1 MSNKK
6 PWPKAQEGVPGNPP
20 KGGRTG
26 YLNIES
32 VSESLKK
39 SQTRPCDPFKTIL
52 QITKNLKVS
61 PTALYFKV
69 LRYDVRGNV
78 TLRVAKSQSSGSSG
92 TNEYITLINILSERV
107 MKVIPINKTSNRDGK
122 PKKVPK
128 GNRPKRS
135 TGGSYRSRKTDRR
148 SKRRD
153 LYRRRAAIAD
163 DLRGPDQVLVKE
175 NDTISMVQPTD
186 FNTPGQNLPKKDFA
200 SIFESANNKLYSD
213 EPDEVIEIESPP
225 GVAKYVSL
233 GVDVDRPSVL
243 SSTELSKIIYD
254 DSLDVFDQMVLEREL
269 RLQAIFNNL
278 ESIDEYDITKLLETQ
293 ATIEALTS
301 NAIDSVSKIAKVDE
315 EIINDISIAMFDL
328 ASSLGFKN
336 TELLTR
342 IYIQAAFDL
351 GAVSEVGP
359 FDPPAGAPRELA
371 SSGNSINID
380 LNRSYGSFNIDYI
393 KSGLQMKPITETAN
407 YDIGKTGNLLSFQS
421 TINPVEFSGADW
433 AADRPTLGNRINS
446 EDTAILMQLVYTE
459 LVLSKLYT
467 SGDANVIAL
476 KDKGTI
482 NIAEMFL
489 GDLSS
494 ASVDLNSVDVPTGLA
509 SIVKYNSG
517 GVNYYPLES
526 DVSNASGL
534 SGRTFLDAVVQPAI
548 GSLIEDKDPDF
559 ALLDAWVE
567 NSRANLST
575 FFKYSDALYD
585 TGGSAIVLNEILLAL
600 VDFLIDPN
608 KKIGSKSHPFSN
620 SMSRAHGLL
629 DKNQLVLILKYF
641 FKNAGY
647 SGKSSILYNT
657 FGHCTHPE
665 NIDIADY
672 LNTGAGG
679 FGYLSTKTKA
689 SIIGGERFSI
699 ASDDQIIKISNN
711 FFEEASRF
719 CNLLENGLMNSI
731 DIMLSN
737 AGMIKTTSDLDYG
750 SISQGF
756 FVDKSVIGKESF
768 PAGGAA
774 QTSPVSPHQSTA
786 FSGIP
791 KIAIRKILA
800 NLCFNVFRISIGTSG
815 TYPALDNLLD
825 DENKGLLKL
834 SKLAVENLDPSLGPV
849 RWKVTHGQW
858 PPESGDFS
866 DITDDTFVKLVPSHI
881 QEALENGS
889 PEVSVDSEGSVEVTD
904 PLDGWEFLESKEGYC
919 PITLI
924 LDGED
929 NSQDSVSFAKAN
941 RNLADSVMQQIVG
954 LRSACFKMRHL
965 LEAPVAAFETF
976 PDTIEQVASTL
987 SFDSIKELAQLPS
1000 IDGQEIVKFTSPIQ
1014 ISSARKSLML
1024 ETPSP
1029 SLRYLPNKY
1038 AISKDAYAVARSI
1051 ISNYVENYFERPD
1064 KALIHSL
1071 AIPAGYLS
1079 SENLVNE
1086 QFSLTRNA
1094 SYMFFPSEKFEPKET
1109 IYHSSVY
1116 LIPGSFSNCDSEA
1129 SFDSNVL
1136 NAKFYI
1142 AAEGIYRLMDYSDAL
1157 EYIGSNDAEIILRNH
1172 VIDYALY
1179 LILKITTGI
1188 EFSEDTFRLNKLAN
1202 ERYISSDS
1210 AKEIPN
1216 LMKKFPN
1223 AYKDIIK
1230 EDKVA
1235 DFRDAVKIFDDMTI
1249 PEINLYMG
1257 SMDCRLLSPEMI
1269 AKQALSPRVF
1279 DRVFNMLTHPNDHYI
1294 EAETQSAERRS
1305 SLEWASF
1312 TINGKSKTG
1321 YRIALKDGSSN
1332 SIRNDH
1338 FAEYNF
1344 MVEK

>member
-1 MSNKK
+1 M
-6 PWPKAQEGVPGNPP
+6 
-20 KGGRTG
+20 
-26 YLNIES
+26 
-32 VSESLKK
+32 
-39 SQTRPCDPFKTIL
+39 
-52 QITKNLKVS
+52 
-61 PTALYFKV
+61 
-69 LRYDVRGNV
+69 
-78 TLRVAKSQSSGSSG
+78 
-92 TNEYITLINILSERV
+92 
-107 MKVIPINKTSNRDGK
+107 
-122 PKKVPK
+122 
-128 GNRPKRS
+128 
-135 TGGSYRSRKTDRR
+135 
-148 SKRRD
+148 
-153 LYRRRAAIAD
+153 
-163 DLRGPDQVLVKE
+163 
-175 NDTISMVQPTD
+175 
-186 FNTPGQNLPKKDFA
+186 
-200 SIFESANNKLYSD
+200 
-213 EPDEVIEIESPP
+213 
-225 GVAKYVSL
+225 
-233 GVDVDRPSVL
+233 
-243 SSTELSKIIYD
+243 
-254 DSLDVFDQMVLEREL
+254 
-269 RLQAIFNNL
+269 
-278 ESIDEYDITKLLETQ
+278 
-293 ATIEALTS
+293 
-301 NAIDSVSKIAKVDE
+301 
-315 EIINDISIAMFDL
+315 
-328 ASSLGFKN
+328 
-336 TELLTR
+336 
-342 IYIQAAFDL
+342 
-351 GAVSEVGP
+351 
-359 FDPPAGAPRELA
+359 
-371 SSGNSINID
+371 
-380 LNRSYGSFNIDYI
+380 
-393 KSGLQMKPITETAN
+393 
-407 YDIGKTGNLLSFQS
+407 
-421 TINPVEFSGADW
+421 
-433 AADRPTLGNRINS
+433 
-446 EDTAILMQLVYTE
+446 
-459 LVLSKLYT
+459 
-467 SGDANVIAL
+467 
-476 KDKGTI
+476 
-482 NIAEMFL
+482 
-489 GDLSS
+489 
-494 ASVDLNSVDVPTGLA
+494 
-509 SIVKYNSG
+509 
-517 GVNYYPLES
+517 
-526 DVSNASGL
+526 
-534 SGRTFLDAVVQPAI
+534 
-548 GSLIEDKDPDF
+548 
-559 ALLDAWVE
+559 
-567 NSRANLST
+567 
-575 FFKYSDALYD
+575 
-585 TGGSAIVLNEILLAL
+585 
-600 VDFLIDPN
+600 
-608 KKIGSKSHPFSN
+608 
-620 SMSRAHGLL
+620 
-629 DKNQLVLILKYF
+629 
-641 FKNAGY
+641 
-647 SGKSSILYNT
+647 
-657 FGHCTHPE
+657 
-665 NIDIADY
+665 
-672 LNTGAGG
+672 
-679 FGYLSTKTKA
+679 
-689 SIIGGERFSI
+689 
-699 ASDDQIIKISNN
+699 SNN

-737 AGMIKTTSDLDYG
+737 AGMIQTTSDLDYG
-750 SISQGF
+750 STSQGF

-768 PAGGAA
+768 TPITGVQA
-774 QTSPVSPHQSTA
+774 SPTSPHQFTA

-791 KIAIRKILA
+791 KIVVRKILT
-800 NLCFNVFRISIGTSG
+800 NLCYNVFEISVGTSSQ
-815 TYPALDNLLD
+815 YPALDNLLD
-825 DENKGLLKL
+825 DENKDLLKL

-858 PPESGDFS
+858 PPESDDFS

-881 QEALENGS
+881 REALENES

-929 NSQDSVSFAKAN
+929 NSQDKVSFIKAN

-954 LRSACFKMRHL
+954 LRSACFKMRRL
-965 LEAPVAAFETF
+965 LEAPVVAFETF

-1038 AISKDAYAVARSI
+1038 AISKDEYAVARSI
-1051 ISNYVENYFERPD
+1051 ILNYVENSFERPD

-1116 LIPGSFSNCDSEA
+1116 LVPGSFSNCDSGA

-1136 NAKFYI
+1136 NTKFYI
-1142 AAEGIYRLMDYSDAL
+1142 AAEGIYRLMEYSDAL
-1157 EYIGSNDAEIILRNH
+1157 EYIDSTDAETILRNH

-1216 LMKKFPN
+1216 LMKKFPT

-1269 AKQALSPRVF
+1269 AKQALSPRIF
-1279 DRVFNMLTHPNDHYI
+1279 DRVFNMITHPNDHYI
-1294 EAETQSAERRS
+1294 EAETQSTQRRS
-1305 SLEWASF
+1305 SLEWVSF